1 MISSFRAQCAARVV
15 REGGVIAYPTEAVW
29 GLGCD
34 PWNEDA
40 VYRLLALKARP
51 VEKGLIVVA
60 ANIHQLDFLLEDLP
74 DVWLDRLAGTWPG
87 PNTWLVPHQERLP
100 EWVTGVHDSVAVRVT
115 DHPLV
120 QELCHLTG
128 PLISTSANPAGRP
141 AARTRL
147 RVEQYF
153 HDELD
158 AILGGGGG
166 GGGAPPPAPRARG
179 GGGGSQK
186 LPPRAGPY
194 PRGRRW
200 GAPQPQPDPRPGD
213 WTGHPPGLSTRFRAT
228 VRSSRWFAVRPVR
241 YAPWLLRPGRSA
253 G

>member
-141 AARTRL
+141 AA
-147 RVEQYF
+147 
-153 HDELD
+153 HAAAGG
-158 AILGGGGG
+158 AIL
-166 GGGAPPPAPRARG
+166 PR
-179 GGGGSQK
+179 
-186 LPPRAGPY
+186 RAGRY
-194 PRGRRW
+194 PRRRPW
-200 GAPQPQPDPRPGD
+200 RAPQPQPDPRPGD

>member
-60 ANIHQLDFLLEDLP
+60 AHIQLLDFLLEDLP
-74 DVWLDRLAGTWPG
+74 DVWLERLAGTWPG
-87 PNTWLVPHQERLP
+87 PNTWLVPHQDRLP

-120 QELCHLTG
+120 QEPVLPHRATDLHLG
-128 PLISTSANPAGRP
+128 QSGWAPRGAHPVAGRAVFP
-141 AARTRL
+141 RRTGL
-147 RVEQYF
+147 R
-153 HDELD
+153 
-158 AILGGGGG
+158 
-166 GGGAPPPAPRARG
+166 PRRR
-179 GGGGSQK
+179 
-186 LPPRAGPY
+186 PRRTA
-194 PRGRRW
+194 
-200 GAPQPQPDPRPGD
+200 QPQPDPRPGD
-213 WTGHPPGLSTRFRAT
+213 RAGHPPGLRPPSQGSRTVEPVVRRAASSVCAWAASARAKRWLISMRMAPRSTSPN
-228 VRSSRWFAVRPVR
+228 SSSAIAWSFSGVFA
-241 YAPWLLRPGRSA
+241 
-253 G
+253 

>member
-158 AILGGGGG
+158 AILGGGPGG
-166 GGGAPPPAPRARG
+166 GPPPPPVRPPG
-179 GGGGSQK
+179 GG
-186 LPPRAGPY
+186 
-194 PRGRRW
+194 
-200 GAPQPQPDPRPGD
+200 
-213 WTGHPPGLSTRFRAT
+213 
-228 VRSSRWFAVRPVR
+228 
-241 YAPWLLRPGRSA
+241 
-253 G
+253 